1 MNFNEIKQLINSNGE
16 KVILVEDGKPT
27 LVLMSFEDYR
37 KIVQVLSKEKK
48 LETFQNQSS
57 SNQEREEEKKELTLE
72 DLPF

>member
-37 KIVQVLSKEKK
+37 RIVQVLPKEKK
-48 LETFQNQSS
+48 SETFQNQSS
-57 SNQEREEEKKELTLE
+57 FEQVNQEEKKELTLE

>member
-37 KIVQVLSKEKK
+37 KILQPLSQGKK
-48 LETFQNQSS
+48 LETLQNQISS
-57 SNQEREEEKKELTLE
+57 SQANQEKKELTLE

>member
-37 KIVQVLSKEKK
+37 RIVQLPSKEKK
-48 LETFQNQSS
+48 SETFQNQSS
-57 SNQEREEEKKELTLE
+57 SGQVNQEEKKELTLE

>member
-37 KIVQVLSKEKK
+37 KILQILSREKK
-48 LETFQNQSS
+48 IETFQNQSS
-57 SNQEREEEKKELTLE
+57 FDQGREEKKKELTLE

>member
-37 KIVQVLSKEKK
+37 KILQVLSKEKK
-48 LETFQNQSS
+48 SEIFQNQSS
-57 SNQEREEEKKELTLE
+57 FDQEREEKKKELTLE

>member
-16 KVILVEDGKPT
+16 KVILIEDGKPT

-37 KIVQVLSKEKK
+37 KILQVLSKEKK
-48 LETFQNQSS
+48 SEIFQNQSS
-57 SNQEREEEKKELTLE
+57 FDQEREEKKKELTLE

>member
-1 MNFNEIKQLINSNGE
+1 MNFNEIKQLINSDGE

-37 KIVQVLSKEKK
+37 KIVQPLPKEKK
-48 LETFQNQSS
+48 SETFQNQSS
-57 SNQEREEEKKELTLE
+57 SDQEREEEKKELTLE

>member
-16 KVILVEDGKPT
+16 KIILVEDGKPT

-37 KIVQVLSKEKK
+37 KISQGSEKGEKEKEEIEK
-48 LETFQNQSS
+48 NPVLEEQRKND
-57 SNQEREEEKKELTLE
+57 LTLD